1 MKWEEIDF
9 TSYLPNDN
17 ELMNIA
23 RISGL
28 IDEGDYIN
36 YLLNESAFEN
46 NEESNVVIKLSVVVS
61 GKMLDSKKSNIN
73 STIEDAA

>member
-23 RISGL
+23 RISGSIL
-28 IDEGDYIN
+28 
-36 YLLNESAFEN
+36 
-46 NEESNVVIKLSVVVS
+46 
-61 GKMLDSKKSNIN
+61 
-73 STIEDAA
+73 